1 MYLIL
6 FAPKIWQSDELLS
19 QLSTLFVLWQN
30 RTDLK
35 KLTCNQAKLKI
46 LYKFTS
52 TPTGDPNQNTED
64 IQIQTLLPVSQSFQ
78 ILHKMLRNLSFMGHK
93 QAKWRQLMTIGA
105 IFL

>member
-19 QLSTLFVLWQN
+19 QLSILLVLWQN

-46 LYKFTS
+46 SYKFTS
-52 TPTGDPNQNTED
+52 IPNGTSKPKSLCHSKTASASSKPISSN
-64 IQIQTLLPVSQSFQ
+64 PP
-78 ILHKMLRNLSFMGHK
+78 
-93 QAKWRQLMTIGA
+93 
-105 IFL
+105 